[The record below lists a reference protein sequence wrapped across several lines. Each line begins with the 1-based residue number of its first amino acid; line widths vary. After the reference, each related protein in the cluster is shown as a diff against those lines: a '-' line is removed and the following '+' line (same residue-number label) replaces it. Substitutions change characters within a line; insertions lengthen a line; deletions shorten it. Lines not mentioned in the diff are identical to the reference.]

1 MLLGYS
7 LYYMTDTQ
15 VDIKE
20 NYIYNLDS
28 KLLEILLR
36 DHSSNK
42 NIIWATDNYKS
53 RGNGYYEFDYGIIFT
68 INGGLFK

>member
-1 MLLGYS
+1 M
-7 LYYMTDTQ
+7 DNK

-20 NYIYNLDS
+20 NYIYSLDD
-28 KLLEILLR
+28 KLLEILLK

-53 RGNGYYEFDYGIIFT
+53 RGCGYYEFDNMTLKAITGR
-68 INGGLFK
+68 NGLVIKPRVE

>member
-1 MLLGYS
+1 M
-7 LYYMTDTQ
+7 DNK

-20 NYIYNLDS
+20 NYIYNIDS

-53 RGNGYYEFDYGIIFT
+53 RGNGYYEFDHS
-68 INGGLFK
+68 L